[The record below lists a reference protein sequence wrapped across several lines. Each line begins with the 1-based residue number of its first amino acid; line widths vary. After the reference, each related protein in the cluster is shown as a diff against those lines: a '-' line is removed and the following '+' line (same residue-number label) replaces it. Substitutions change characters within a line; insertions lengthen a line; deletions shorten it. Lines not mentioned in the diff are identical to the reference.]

1 MLKFKDRVV
10 YIRSEI
16 DLMAKEKEKVN
27 RNLKEI
33 QSFDGADISLVKAIS
48 VLNQF
53 VTNQT

>member
-1 MLKFKDRVV
+1 MV
-10 YIRSEI
+10 
-16 DLMAKEKEKVN
+16 KEKEKVN

-53 VTNQT
+53 VANQT

>member
-1 MLKFKDRVV
+1 M
-10 YIRSEI
+10 
-16 DLMAKEKEKVN
+16 DLMVKEKEKVN

-53 VTNQT
+53 VTN